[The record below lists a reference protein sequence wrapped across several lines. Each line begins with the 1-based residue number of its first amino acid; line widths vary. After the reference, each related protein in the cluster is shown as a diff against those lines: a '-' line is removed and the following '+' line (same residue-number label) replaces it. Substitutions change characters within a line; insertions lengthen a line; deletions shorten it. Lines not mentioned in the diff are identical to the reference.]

1 VGATEVIS
9 STRPCRRGFQ
19 RLCSTSH
26 PHVVVGL
33 EGVAEGQQNHQVEEM
48 PLAFDQ
54 GIGAEVAAHG
64 QAGRERV
71 EGIDALCPAQPAPDG
86 APLAS
91 PKAKRA

>member
-1 VGATEVIS
+1 
-9 STRPCRRGFQ
+9 
-19 RLCSTSH
+19 
-26 PHVVVGL
+26 
-33 EGVAEGQQNHQVEEM
+33 M

>member
-1 VGATEVIS
+1 M
-9 STRPCRRGFQ
+9 
-19 RLCSTSH
+19 
-26 PHVVVGL
+26 VVGL
-33 EGVAEGQQNHQVEEM
+33 EGVAEGQQNHQVEQM

-64 QAGRERV
+64 QADIAAHHIPSAEGEHQQQGPAGQPGRQPV
-71 EGIDALCPAQPAPDG
+71 EGIDAISPAQPAPHG